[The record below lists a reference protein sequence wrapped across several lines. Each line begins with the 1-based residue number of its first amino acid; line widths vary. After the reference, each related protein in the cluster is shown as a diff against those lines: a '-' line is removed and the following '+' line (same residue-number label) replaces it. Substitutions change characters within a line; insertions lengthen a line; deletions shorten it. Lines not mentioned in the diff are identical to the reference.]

1 MKRSALC
8 LVDREDQAETI
19 VESLKSA
26 GFSDNDISVLFPDKG
41 STRDFAHKKETKM
54 PEGATIGA
62 STGAAVG
69 GTIGLLTGMGAL
81 AIPGLGPFIAAGPI
95 MAALSGGAI
104 GAGVG
109 GLAGALVGLGIPEY
123 EAKRYEGKV
132 KEGGILISVHSE
144 NNDETNQAKNIFK
157 LAGAHDI
164 SSTGE
169 AHSDVKAQD
178 VSDTGDTTIAEV
190 SPGNEIAENEL
201 PSSRDSTSGAGEGS
215 RERMADQP
223 YRAQRSVSETPAGT
237 QPQESGD
244 EIAAE
249 VPLSEEEVKVGKR
262 TVGAGEVNLQKKVST
277 EQVNVPVELKR
288 EDAVIERVP
297 ADETEPARKE
307 PFQEERVEVPLSR
320 EEPVVEKETRV
331 TGGVRVRKTEGTEQ
345 ETIQESV
352 RREDVDID
360 ETGKTSGKGL
370 KPTDSGTKEE
380 KL

>member
-1 MKRSALC
+1 MKRSTLC
-8 LVDREDQAETI
+8 LVDTEDQATTI
-19 VESLKSA
+19 VEKLRSA

-41 STRDFAHKKETKM
+41 STRDFAHKKATKM
-54 PEGATIGA
+54 PEGATVGA
-62 STGAAVG
+62 STGGAVG
-69 GTIGLLTGMGAL
+69 GTIGLLAGIGAL

-144 NNDETNQAKNIFK
+144 NGDETNRAKSIFK
-157 LAGAHDI
+157 EANAHDI

-178 VSDTGDTTIAEV
+178 VSDAGDATVREV
-190 SPGNEIAENEL
+190 SARSDVPETEI
-201 PSSRDSTSGAGEGS
+201 PSSDYTIGI
-215 RERMADQP
+215 ADQP
-223 YRAQRSVSETPAGT
+223 DQAQHTLSETPAGT
-237 QPQESGD
+237 QPRARGD

-249 VPLSEEEVKVGKR
+249 VPLSEEEIKVGKR
-262 TVGAGEVNLQKKVST
+262 TVGAGEVSLQKKVST
-277 EQVNVPVELKR
+277 ERVNVPVELKR

-297 ADETEPARKE
+297 SHEAKSAGKE

-320 EEPVVEKETRV
+320 EEPVVEKEARV
-331 TGGVRVRKTEGTEQ
+331 IGGVRVRKTEGTER
-345 ETIQESV
+345 ETIQETV

-360 ETGKTSGKGL
+360 EKR
-370 KPTDSGTKEE
+370 
-380 KL
+380 

>member
-8 LVDREDQAETI
+8 LVDTEDQAEAI
-19 VESLKSA
+19 VERLKSA

-54 PEGATIGA
+54 PEGATVGA
-62 STGAAVG
+62 GTGGAVG
-69 GTIGLLTGMGAL
+69 GTIGLLAGIGAL

-144 NNDETNQAKNIFK
+144 NNDETNRAKDIFK
-157 LAGAHDI
+157 EAGAHDI
-164 SSTGE
+164 STTGE

-178 VSDTGDTTIAEV
+178 VSDTRDTMIGGV
-190 SPGNEIAENEL
+190 SPGNDF
-201 PSSRDSTSGAGEGS
+201 PSPRDSTSGAGKGS
-215 RERMADQP
+215 PPRTADQP
-223 YRAQRSVSETPAGT
+223 YQAQRSISETPAGT
-237 QPQESGD
+237 HPRESGD

-249 VPLSEEEVKVGKR
+249 VPLSEEEVKVGKK
-262 TVGAGEVNLQKKVST
+262 TVSAGEVSLQRKVST

-297 ADETEPARKE
+297 AHETEPAGKE

-331 TGGVRVRKTEGTEQ
+331 TGGVRVRKTEGTER

-360 ETGKTSGKGL
+360 ESAKISGKRR
-370 KPTDSGTKEE
+370 KPTDSGTGEE